1 MWPDALNSCL
11 KSNKLPN
18 LVTLIEMEGVITPA
32 IPAIAHLRCLPL
44 QAPGHQEGLRFN
56 LLRQFDQGDCSKEG
70 RPESPNHD

>member
-1 MWPDALNSCL
+1 
-11 KSNKLPN
+11 
-18 LVTLIEMEGVITPA
+18 MEGVITPA

-44 QAPGHQEGLRFN
+44 QATGHQEGLRFN